1 MVSIQKAP
9 NHKCGNVLTLKSE
22 PKVNNSKYLYYTD
35 DRLQEENLSNDSWK
49 IILATPR
56 VTDQYLVNI
65 KWFLWESV

>member
-35 DRLQEENLSNDSWK
+35 DRLQEENLSNDS
-49 IILATPR
+49 
-56 VTDQYLVNI
+56 
-65 KWFLWESV
+65 